1 MCAKSES
8 PHGIALAIIL
18 SNYSKQFRN
27 EIMLYEFLK
36 KNKEEILNLTSKKTL
51 DLAGER
57 PSSNE
62 LESGLPIFFE
72 QLLDVLLLERKEH
85 EIYKSESEKVRTR
98 DKASMVKAAN
108 DNDETFLAEVSGRP
122 NEVEL
127 AKAAN
132 SHGTELLRLGYKLS
146 HVVHAYGAICQ
157 SITEI
162 ATTKKA
168 QILPNEFHDL
178 NRCLDIAIAGAV
190 TGYQIDQNSQDANRE
205 IEHLGFLAH
214 ELRNALSS
222 VNISFQLIKNGT
234 VAVGGNTA
242 NIIDRG
248 LKRIEELIDRSITE
262 VKMRV
267 EPKVIIETGY
277 LRQLVDQIVVTA
289 SVEARSRNQI
299 LDIQIDPKI
308 IIEADQQLFYSAI
321 SNLIQNAIKYTRV
334 RGSIQ
339 VRGNVVGKNIIVE
352 VEDECGGLLTA
363 TTADLFKPFEQQH
376 KNKKGLG
383 LGLTIAQ
390 KAMALNQGTINAVN
404 LPGKGCIF
412 TITLPDHMKRDK

>member
-1 MCAKSES
+1 
-8 PHGIALAIIL
+8 
-18 SNYSKQFRN
+18 
-27 EIMLYEFLK
+27 MLYEFLK